1 MFQKSL
7 QLAPAIIV
15 ARLDERG
22 KEAGTLHSEYS
33 KASNKACFRK
43 QGATLAN
50 FIPCYQKIFAPKK
63 FLIKIH
69 ADFCRWQGTFCLVF
83 AFSFTSCYNSNA
95 LPQFGVL
102 QYKFDCSIVTETS
115 KWE

>member
-69 ADFCRWQGTFCLVF
+69 ADFCRWQGTFCLVLHF
-83 AFSFTSCYNSNA
+83 PSLVATIRMHYRSLECCNTS
-95 LPQFGVL
+95 L
-102 QYKFDCSIVTETS
+102 IVQS
-115 KWE
+115 